1 VTWSR
6 AIIHLDMDAFYA
18 SVEQRDQPAL
28 EGKPVIVGGHPQ
40 RGVVLAAS
48 YEVRP
53 FGVRSAMPMARALK
67 LAPKA
72 IVVPPRF
79 DAYVEAS
86 EAVFRIFER
95 YTPLI
100 EPLSLDEAFLDVTSS
115 QALFGEPVALS
126 ARIRR
131 EIAEELSL
139 PASAGIA
146 EVKFVAKIASDSGK
160 PNGQFVVAP
169 GTAQAFLAP
178 LPVSRLWGVGPKTE
192 EQLLRLGLKTIGDV
206 AAKDLEWLTRHLG
219 SSGQHFWDLANA
231 IDPRAVIPD
240 REAKSIGAQ
249 DTFEEDLSGEES
261 LAPHLH
267 GQALRVGRR
276 LRKAHLKAR
285 VVQLT
290 VKHDD
295 FQSLTRRKT
304 LEVPTDDGQVLYRE
318 ARSLLSR
325 VDLSRKIR
333 LTGVSAQE
341 LVGQNEQLGLFA
353 APAPERSDKL
363 NAALDRI
370 TEKFG
375 TKAVVTADL
384 AKVDAFSL
392 RDGFSA
398 EEKQARAKAEQHK
411 PKDAVRVELDAS
423 ATERSEE

>member
-1 VTWSR
+1 MSWER

-18 SVEQRDQPAL
+18 SVEQRDDPKL
-28 EGKPVIVGGHPQ
+28 KGKPVIVGGHPQ

-53 FGVRSAMPMARALK
+53 FGVRSAMPMGRAVK

-79 DAYVEAS
+79 DAYVDAS

-100 EPLSLDEAFLDVTSS
+100 EPLSLDEAFLDVTGS
-115 QALFGEPVALS
+115 QALFGDPVSLAK
-126 ARIRR
+126 RIRA
-131 EIAEELSL
+131 EIRDELHL

-160 PNGQFVVAP
+160 PAGQKVVEP
-169 GTAQAFLAP
+169 GTSKAFLAP

-192 EQLLRLGLKTIGDV
+192 EVLVRLGLKTIGDV
-206 AAKDLEWLTRHLG
+206 ASKDREWLTKNLG
-219 SSGQHFWDLANA
+219 SSAQHFWELANA
-231 IDPRAVIPD
+231 IDPRVVVPD

-249 DTFEEDLSGEES
+249 DTFDEDLLGEEA

-276 LRKAHLKAR
+276 MRKAGLKCR

-290 VKHDD
+290 VKYDD
-295 FQSLTRRKT
+295 FQSITRRKT
-304 LEVPTDDGQVLYRE
+304 LESPTDDGQVLYRE
-318 ARSLLSR
+318 ARALLSKA
-325 VDLSRKIR
+325 DLSRKIR

-341 LVGQNEQLGLFA
+341 LVGLNEQLGLFA
-353 APAPERSDKL
+353 PEAPPKHDKL
-363 NAALDRI
+363 NAALDQI
-370 TEKFG
+370 TKKFG
-375 TKAVVTADL
+375 TKAVITADL
-384 AKVDAFSL
+384 AKADAFSL
-392 RDGFSA
+392 RDGFYS
-398 EEKQARAKAEQHK
+398 EEKQARAKAAQAL
-411 PKDAVRVELDAS
+411 PRDAVRVVPDDD
-423 ATERSEE
+423 

>member
-1 VTWSR
+1 
-6 AIIHLDMDAFYA
+6 MDAFYA